1 MCIRDRIYLGLPDFG
16 IMILDRINGDI
27 TDLLTVGNSGL
38 PDNDVLSLYI
48 YGGDLIVGS
57 RVANTGAQSN
67 GGIAIWDGASWDQLD
82 TNIPGWNNDPWE
94 FNDITS
100 DGTDIFAAT
109 NRGACAWG
117 PTGQGTIEFLE
128 CLDGG
133 DMPSRQINSVKLIG
147 NDSQGYPILYAGT
160 EGGAAVISTAGLGGV
175 DGMEVLE
182 VWTAGDD
189 TQRAKTV
196 KIGEILYL
204 GFENTGIALSL
215 IHI

>member
-1 MCIRDRIYLGLPDFG
+1 MIGHPENGVSLVNSSTNSLILTYDTGDGLDSDLVVDVATRYSVAYLATPDSGLMRLDLAELQILGSWQSLGADNLEAAPIAVNGDVVYLGLPDFG

-38 PDNDVLSLYI
+38 PDNDVLSLYV
-48 YGGDLIVGS
+48 YGGDLVVGS

-67 GGIAIWDGASWDQLD
+67 GGIAIWDGTSWDQLD

-109 NRGACAWG
+109 N
-117 PTGQGTIEFLE
+117 
-128 CLDGG
+128 
-133 DMPSRQINSVKLIG
+133 
-147 NDSQGYPILYAGT
+147 
-160 EGGAAVISTAGLGGV
+160 
-175 DGMEVLE
+175 
-182 VWTAGDD
+182 
-189 TQRAKTV
+189 
-196 KIGEILYL
+196 
-204 GFENTGIALSL
+204 LSL